1 MGVMHIPGHA
11 GQKPREV
18 SLDEIRSVM
27 GDCRACQL
35 CQTRTNIVF
44 GVGNPHARVMFVG
57 EAPGKNEDLQ
67 GEPFVGRAGENLN
80 RILSLAGLERED
92 IYIANVLKC
101 RPPQN
106 RNPQADEVLE
116 CSPYL
121 REQIRSIW
129 PDVIVTLGN
138 PASHFVLKT
147 EVGIT
152 KLRGRF
158 HQMGHFT
165 VMPTFHPAAAL
176 RNPAWQALLEEDFR
190 MLGAYLAEHPV
201 DVGLNAARAV
211 VPENDAAANALP
223 EIEE

>member
-1 MGVMHIPGHA
+1 
-11 GQKPREV
+11 
-18 SLDEIRSVM
+18 
-27 GDCRACQL
+27 
-35 CQTRTNIVF
+35 
-44 GVGNPHARVMFVG
+44 MFVG

-106 RNPQADEVLE
+106 RNPQADEVLA

-190 MLGAYLAEHPV
+190 MLGAYLAEHPSTLV
-201 DVGLNAARAV
+201 
-211 VPENDAAANALP
+211 
-223 EIEE
+223 

>member
-1 MGVMHIPGHA
+1 MGVMHIPGHT

-18 SLDEIRSVM
+18 SLDEIRAVM

-44 GVGNPHARVMFVG
+44 GVGNPRARVMFVG

-106 RNPQADEVLE
+106 RNPQADEVLA

-158 HQMGHFT
+158 HRMGHFT

-176 RNPAWQALLEEDFR
+176 RNPAWQELLEADFR

-201 DVGLNAARAV
+201 DTGLDAARASV
-211 VPENDAAANALP
+211 SEDVTAADVLP
-223 EIEE
+223 EVGE

>member
-1 MGVMHIPGHA
+1 MGVMHIPGHT

-92 IYIANVLKC
+92 IYIALS
-101 RPPQN
+101 
-106 RNPQADEVLE
+106 L
-116 CSPYL
+116 
-121 REQIRSIW
+121 IHI
-129 PDVIVTLGN
+129 
-138 PASHFVLKT
+138 
-147 EVGIT
+147 
-152 KLRGRF
+152 
-158 HQMGHFT
+158 
-165 VMPTFHPAAAL
+165 
-176 RNPAWQALLEEDFR
+176 
-190 MLGAYLAEHPV
+190 
-201 DVGLNAARAV
+201 
-211 VPENDAAANALP
+211 
-223 EIEE
+223 

>member
-1 MGVMHIPGHA
+1 MGVMHIPGHT
-11 GQKPREV
+11 GQKPRKV

-44 GVGNPHARVMFVG
+44 GVGNPRARVMFVG

-106 RNPQADEVLE
+106 RNPQADEVLA

-201 DVGLNAARAV
+201 DVGLNTARAA
-211 VPENDAAANALP
+211 VPENDATASALP

>member
-1 MGVMHIPGHA
+1 M
-11 GQKPREV
+11 
-18 SLDEIRSVM
+18 
-27 GDCRACQL
+27 
-35 CQTRTNIVF
+35 
-44 GVGNPHARVMFVG
+44 
-57 EAPGKNEDLQ
+57 
-67 GEPFVGRAGENLN
+67 
-80 RILSLAGLERED
+80 
-92 IYIANVLKC
+92 LKC
-101 RPPQN
+101 RPPGN
-106 RNPQADEVLE
+106 RNPQADEVLA

-176 RNPAWQALLEEDFR
+176 RNPAWQELLEADFR
-190 MLGAYLAEHPV
+190 MLGEYLERHPA
-201 DVGLNAARAV
+201 DAGIRAAR
-211 VPENDAAANALP
+211 EGSAADVRHEALP
-223 EIEE
+223 EVEE

>member
-1 MGVMHIPGHA
+1 MGVMHIPGHM

-44 GVGNPHARVMFVG
+44 GVGNPRARVMFVG

-106 RNPQADEVLE
+106 RNPQADEVLA

-176 RNPAWQALLEEDFR
+176 RNPAWQVLLEEDFR

-201 DVGLNAARAV
+201 DVGLNAARAA
-211 VPENDAAANALP
+211 VPENDATANALP

>member
-1 MGVMHIPGHA
+1 
-11 GQKPREV
+11 
-18 SLDEIRSVM
+18 
-27 GDCRACQL
+27 
-35 CQTRTNIVF
+35 
-44 GVGNPHARVMFVG
+44 MFVG

-106 RNPQADEVLE
+106 RNPQADEVLA

-201 DVGLNAARAV
+201 DVGLNAARAA
-211 VPENDAAANALP
+211 VPENDATANALP

>member
-1 MGVMHIPGHA
+1 MGVMHIPGHT

-18 SLDEIRSVM
+18 SLDEISSVM

-44 GVGNPHARVMFVG
+44 GVGNPRARVMFVG

-106 RNPQADEVLE
+106 RNPQADEVLA

-138 PASHFVLKT
+138 PASHFVLIILECST
-147 EVGIT
+147 LNNGYHSGFAIFWYIT
-152 KLRGRF
+152 CLYTFCLFF
-158 HQMGHFT
+158 HFLS
-165 VMPTFHPAAAL
+165 PF
-176 RNPAWQALLEEDFR
+176 
-190 MLGAYLAEHPV
+190 
-201 DVGLNAARAV
+201 
-211 VPENDAAANALP
+211 
-223 EIEE
+223 I

>member
-1 MGVMHIPGHA
+1 MV
-11 GQKPREV
+11 
-18 SLDEIRSVM
+18 
-27 GDCRACQL
+27 GDCRL
-35 CQTRTNIVF
+35 CPLCETRTNIVF

-80 RILSLAGLERED
+80 RILSLAGLRRED

-101 RPPQN
+101 RPPAN
-106 RNPQADEVLE
+106 RDPKADEVLA

-129 PDVIVTLGN
+129 PDIIVTLGN
-138 PASHFVLKT
+138 PATHFVLKT

-152 KLRGRF
+152 RLRGRF

-176 RNPAWQALLEEDFR
+176 RNPAWQQLIEEDFR
-190 MLGAYLAEHPV
+190 MLGAYLAEHP
-201 DVGLNAARAV
+201 AADPAMAAGAAGAP
-211 VPENDAAANALP
+211 VPASAPAPASADADHVLP
-223 EIEE
+223 RIGE

>member
-35 CQTRTNIVF
+35 YQTRTNIVF
-44 GVGNPHARVMFVG
+44 GVGNPRARVMFVG

-106 RNPQADEVLE
+106 RNPQADEVLA

-201 DVGLNAARAV
+201 DVGLNAARAA
-211 VPENDAAANALP
+211 VPVNDAAANALP

>member
-106 RNPQADEVLE
+106 RNPQADEVLA

-201 DVGLNAARAV
+201 DVGLNTARAA
-211 VPENDAAANALP
+211 VPENDATASALP